1 MPRRWVPLLVLGL
14 IGAAI
19 LAAIVS
25 ISVGEKGPAPP
36 VEGSEA
42 AQRLYG
48 GIEQQGDSLG
58 SPDAPV
64 TISIFNDLQCTDCA
78 DYHLGTVPELVE
90 RLVRPGEARLEF
102 RHFSI
107 GPRQTT
113 AAALAATAAGEQGA
127 EWQYAHLVFLNVD
140 DVRVGGVTPRFLRR
154 VAAAVPGPQFD
165 EERWSDDL
173 ESPQVEARVQSDAEL
188 ATELRLPAMPAV
200 VVDGPGGTR
209 ELDEAPSLAR
219 IEAAVEEVGEG

>member
-1 MPRRWVPLLVLGL
+1 VRRRWVPLLVLGL

-36 VEGSEA
+36 VEGSGA

-78 DYHLGTVPELVE
+78 EYQLETVPRLVE
-90 RLVRPGEARLEF
+90 DMVREGDARLEL
-102 RHFSI
+102 RNRPV
-107 GPRQTT
+107 GQTPT
-113 AAALAATAAGEQGA
+113 TLAAVAAAAAGEQGM
-127 EWQYAHLVFLNVD
+127 EWQFAHLVLLNLDQVQTSGVD
-140 DVRVGGVTPRFLRR
+140 DEFLERVAGSVPGPEFDVEQWQRDREDPEIEARVTSDDELGAELR
-154 VAAAVPGPQFD
+154 VAA
-165 EERWSDDL
+165 
-173 ESPQVEARVQSDAEL
+173 
-188 ATELRLPAMPAV
+188 PAV
-200 VVDGPGGTR
+200 VVDGPGGT
-209 ELDEAPSLAR
+209 EQLEDAPSPAD
-219 IEAAVEEVGEG
+219 IERAVEEVRGD